1 MLTNR
6 KLQHKEMVQMEL
18 RKIIKNKGI
27 KQSWVANRLGISKGY
42 LSMLLNRKRRLT
54 KEMETH
60 FSLLIDHIK
69 GERR

>member
-1 MLTNR
+1 
-6 KLQHKEMVQMEL
+6 MEL